1 MENHYF
7 DMFSFES
14 KVFKG
19 EQVNDISASTNWN
32 SFYMDLGGMKSKVAL
47 VPTGYAGRADL
58 LSYEAYG
65 TVSYWWLICLA
76 NNITNPFEE
85 LTSGKQIKIP
95 IID

>member
-1 MENHYF
+1 
-7 DMFSFES
+7 MFNFES

-19 EQVNDISASTNWN
+19 KQVKDISASTSWN
-32 SFYMDLGGMKSKVAL
+32 SFYANLGGMKSKVAL
-47 VPTGYAGRADL
+47 VPTGLEGRADL

-76 NNITNPFEE
+76 NGIQNPFEE
-85 LTSGKQIKIP
+85 LTAGKQIKIP

>member
-1 MENHYF
+1 
-7 DMFSFES
+7 MFAFES

-19 EQVNDISASTNWN
+19 KQVKDISASLAWN
-32 SFYMDLGGMKSKVAL
+32 SYYTDLGDIKSKVAL
-47 VPTGYAGRADL
+47 IPTGYAGRADL

-85 LTSGKQIKIP
+85 LTPGKQIKIP